1 MIKNDKTGGR
11 TIELFIPFEF
21 NKKQY
26 DAITFGPLKLG
37 HVMLW
42 NEGHWPSMLEFM
54 AELASIEVTILRE
67 LRYPDADRV
76 TEIFMSMLTPEI
88 RNDVEVG
95 RVPQKQTPEITAA
108 GEAGLAAGRAAA
120 ANGQTLESIL
130 GPGVPIP
137 PEMMSPETLQPGFDL
152 SEEP

>member
-11 TIELFIPFEF
+11 TIDLFIPFEF
-21 NKKQY
+21 NKKQV
-26 DAITFGPLKLG
+26 DAVVFGPLKLG

-42 NEGHWPSMLEFM
+42 NEGHWGSMLEFM
-54 AELASIEVTILRE
+54 AELAGVDVVILRE

-76 TEIFMSMLTPEI
+76 TEVFMGMLTPEI

-95 RVPQKQTPEITAA
+95 RVPQKQTPEIIAA
-108 GEAGLAAGRAAA
+108 GEAGRA
-120 ANGQTLESIL
+120 ANGETLESML

-137 PEMMSPETLQPGFDL
+137 PEMMQPGFDL

>member
-1 MIKNDKTGGR
+1 MIKHNKMGGR

-54 AELASIEVTILRE
+54 AELADIEVTILRE

-76 TEIFMSMLTPEI
+76 TETFMSMLTPEI

-95 RVPQKQTPEITAA
+95 RVPQKPIEEKPPIVTNGSGAEMDAETASM
-108 GEAGLAAGRAAA
+108 LA
-120 ANGQTLESIL
+120 
-130 GPGVPIP
+130 PGVPLP
-137 PEMMSPETLQPGFDL
+137 PEMMQPGFDL